1 MNCNFFECKDS
12 RTNEICECEESGRSM
27 KNKKT
32 ILSTLKGAVKGG
44 NLPLVKSAFAALLS
58 DGEIGD
64 VKEASPLILSPA
76 SPSVHTLFYSMLE
89 EYALKNNYY
98 SLCPLLSALA
108 SSVGNHVLSSFWE
121 ELYEKFFGSRK
132 NRAAEKTEGIF
143 YRDECVYS
151 YSFEGK
157 EYHTEVF
164 SFSPEIG
171 KNMTA
176 LKTRHGVLLFDCG
189 AEALRDGA
197 GEISKEEFSSF
208 MKRASFK
215 EKDVVA
221 VFISHAHLDHY
232 GSVSTLLSSGISENI
247 IYADPLTWKIVR
259 EQTPEAPFF
268 NVHACYYHPKIRGEP
283 FYNGHILGSCGYVVS
298 FDNVNVVY
306 SGDFCLHSQ
315 KTVQGLKAKDI
326 LRLGSISRHGVSL
339 LVCESTYGNEENSL
353 SYEDYKYLFSYFEK
367 RYRSFRYRKLY
378 PAFAV
383 GRSQEVALLLDPSSK
398 VLVDGASVGI
408 SKLYERALKRRIAG
422 GNVRF
427 CDRGYAYDCVV
438 ASSGMLA
445 RDSASCRHALR
456 MMNEKEDAAMILT
469 GYMAKEGYGYEVMT
483 DWIKAGKSLLFL
495 PLSAHADRRELL
507 ELISALA
514 PKTVLTI
521 HGKGISG
528 ADYRNGG
535 LSKGKASKESGF
547 FLDAE
552 EISLVNT
559 LRFLTAITRVNRM
572 KREENPL
579 LIEKENCLCSLLS
592 ERGEEELSRLIK
604 GNAVFL
610 DDLAANGFSVEK
622 RVVFPQTQRILPC

>member
-1 MNCNFFECKDS
+1 
-12 RTNEICECEESGRSM
+12 M
-27 KNKKT
+27 KNKKA

-58 DGEIGD
+58 EGEIGD

-108 SSVGNHVLSSFWE
+108 SSVGDHVLSSFWE
-121 ELYEKFFGSRK
+121 ELYEKFFGSGRK
-132 NRAAEKTEGIF
+132 RVTEKAEGTF

-157 EYHTEVF
+157 EYRAEVF

-189 AEALRDGA
+189 AQALRDGA

-247 IYADPLTWKIVR
+247 VYADPLTWKIIR
-259 EQTPEAPFF
+259 EQKPEVPFF
-268 NVHACYYHPKIRGEP
+268 NVHACYYHPKIRVEP

-298 FDNVNVVY
+298 FDDVNVVY

-315 KTVQGLKAKDI
+315 KTVQGLNVKDI
-326 LRLGSISRHGVSL
+326 LRLGSVSRRGVSL
-339 LVCESTYGNEENSL
+339 LVCESTYGNEDNPL
-353 SYEDYKYLFSYFEK
+353 SYEDYRYLFSYFEK

-383 GRSQEVALLLDPSSK
+383 GRSQEAALLLDRSSK
-398 VLVDGASVGI
+398 ILVDGASVGI
-408 SKLYERALKRRIAG
+408 SKLYEKALKRRIAG

-427 CDRGYAYDCVV
+427 GDRDYACDCVV

-445 RDSASCRHALR
+445 RDSASYRHALR
-456 MMNEKEDAAMILT
+456 MMSAKEDAAMILT
-469 GYMAKEGYGYEVMT
+469 GYMATEGYGYQVMT

-507 ELISALA
+507 ELISSLA

-528 ADYRNGG
+528 ADYRNEG
-535 LSKGKASKESGF
+535 LSRGEAVKEGGF

-559 LRFLTAITRVNRM
+559 LRFLTAVTEVNRM
-572 KREENPL
+572 KKEENPL
-579 LIEKENCLCSLLS
+579 LIETENRLCSLLS
-592 ERGEEELSRLIK
+592 ERGKGALSRSIRE
-604 GNAVFL
+604 NAGVL
-610 DDLAANGFSVEK
+610 DDLAASGFSVEK
-622 RVVFPQTQRILPC
+622 GVVFPETRRILPSEKA